1 MDGAVKSFF
10 RALREVLFRRPSAA
24 MVVALVAL
32 LVALGAPSYAA
43 QAIQSVLFAN
53 RAGNAN
59 KVDGI
64 KASRKP
70 HANQLLALDSHG
82 KFPFSVGAIGPRGP
96 QGLAGLT
103 GPMGPTGP
111 QGDPGANGAP
121 GSALA
126 YSVILY
132 EPPDGGGPPAW
143 RIDDNLSKKLD
154 NDVNFTRAAAGV
166 YCLHKLPFT
175 VGNIVATPGPLGA
188 NQPFDVEVD
197 TARPNHALSG
207 CTSDDVAAVYVTDP
221 ATGTL
226 EDPPDKS
233 DTIFFELN

>member
-1 MDGAVKSFF
+1 
-10 RALREVLFRRPSAA
+10 

-32 LVALGAPSYAA
+32 LVALRAPSYAA

-103 GPMGPTGP
+103 GPTGP
-111 QGDPGANGAP
+111 QGDRGTNGAP

-126 YSVILY
+126 YSMLHY
-132 EPPDGGGPPAW
+132 GLNDEGTQTEW
-143 RIDDNLSKKLD
+143 RIEDTLSKKLD
-154 NDVNFTRAAAGV
+154 NDVNFTKPNGTQGV
-166 YCLHKLPFT
+166 FCLYNLPFT
-175 VGNIVATPGPLGA
+175 VGNLVATPGPLGPSGTPY
-188 NQPFDVEVD
+188 PFNVEVD
-197 TARPNHALSG
+197 MARPGHSLDGVNGCPADTGAIIYTTDAAGALH
-207 CTSDDVAAVYVTDP
+207 DP
-221 ATGTL
+221 DL
-226 EDPPDKS
+226 SES
-233 DTIFFELN
+233 VFFELN